1 MSLKR
6 PFCAAAATVCA
17 FSTLPSVNAEP
28 VVDQGSAEDLGVMSI
43 SLKEI
48 VKPQVGIQA
57 RSQGAGTP
65 SMAGIGAF
73 LPLFKT
79 KNSVLFA
86 DIQGNVNFPDVGEIS
101 SVVNTTISGSAISSS
116 SRLGLRWLNGDRNW
130 MYGLNA
136 GYDTRPVTSSG
147 INSGTNIGGE
157 KTFLFQQAGIN
168 VEAISEK
175 LALDAYALLPASET
189 QHKLDDSYQV
199 DELTTLG
206 INIGRHL
213 NHNLKASIGYYLQLN
228 PAEEESD
235 GSGVLGRLSYAIDS
249 STLIGASVTYD
260 KEFKTKASFDITWRF
275 KTHSQESGAP
285 LTDSVVVSAL
295 SAAPPNRDIRIEI
308 E

>member
-1 MSLKR
+1 MLRCLSIGLLASA
-6 PFCAAAATVCA
+6 FAVAA
-17 FSTLPSVNAEP
+17 LPSKAAGH
-28 VVDQGSAEDLGVMSI
+28 GSASDLGETTI
-43 SLKEI
+43 QLKDI

-65 SMAGIGAF
+65 NMAGIGAF
-73 LPLFKT
+73 LPFLKT
-79 KNSVLFA
+79 KNILLFA

-101 SVVNTTISGSAISSS
+101 SVVNTTISGATISSS

-130 MYGLNA
+130 LYGLNA

-157 KTFLFQQAGIN
+157 RTFLFQQGGIN
-168 VEAISEK
+168 LEAVSDK

-189 QHKLDDSYQV
+189 QHKLDDSFQV
-199 DELTTLG
+199 DELTTFG
-206 INIGRHL
+206 INVGRQL
-213 NHNLKASIGYYLQLN
+213 NPNLKASIGYYLQHN

-249 STLIGASVTYD
+249 STLIGASVSYD

-275 KTHSQESGAP
+275 KSHSHKGGASSP
-285 LTDSVVVSAL
+285 DSAVASAL
-295 SAAPPNRDIRIEI
+295 SATPSNRDIRIEI